1 VLLEDSVVVQL
12 DKPRAISIPIDPP
25 TFTRTADAT
34 LVRARAVYAQ
44 RGDAYGDTWALPN
57 LHTELT
63 EYVLSLRRDVDY
75 RGWLRLLLL
84 AALSDVKESRVMGG
98 GDIDDHLIDGINY
111 RASFAEHLREFEGR

>member
-1 VLLEDSVVVQL
+1 MDSDGIITLAPVR
-12 DKPRAISIPIDPP
+12 PPSTDPP

-34 LVRARAVYAQ
+34 LSRARAVYAQ

-63 EYVLSLRRDVDY
+63 EYVLTLRRDVDY
-75 RGWLRLLLL
+75 KAWLRLLLL
-84 AALSDVKESRVMGG
+84 AALSDVKQSRIQGG

-111 RASFAEHLREFEGR
+111 KASFAEHLREFIGR